1 MSEPSC
7 KKGDKTEENIDYNK
21 ETILRSITA
30 TTSAESMSSLNPEML
45 NEIVHNDTSS
55 SSNEQL
61 DLELNE
67 IEETRTMLSSST
79 SPGPDQLVTDT
90 AVSEGKFLLR
100 YGLNQMAPTLIEII
114 PFMGII

>member
-55 SSNEQL
+55 SSNEQA

-67 IEETRTMLSSST
+67 IEESRSMLSSPS
-79 SPGPDQLVTDT
+79 SPDQLVSDT
-90 AVSEGKFLLR
+90 NSSEGKYLLC
-100 YGLNQMAPTLIEII
+100 YWLKH
-114 PFMGII
+114 